1 MATVYYLN
9 ATDILVRRQLLA
21 DYIAEFAGNVAKQ
34 YQQGQKCANKNFR
47 KLALLVG
54 YEEVMSCYQPIT
66 GNVTEEDNC
75 ITEEQAQNIFDH
87 VITLTGLNFA
97 SIGATYIS

>member
-1 MATVYYLN
+1 MTYYLN
-9 ATDILVRRQLLA
+9 STDLLVRLQLTSS
-21 DYIAEFAGNVAKQ
+21 YIATFSGKVAKQ
-34 YQQGQKCANKNFR
+34 YQQGQKCANQNFR

-54 YEEVMSCYQPIT
+54 YVEVLRCYQPIT

-87 VITLTGLNFA
+87 ISILTDLHFA
-97 SIGATYIS
+97 SINATYIS